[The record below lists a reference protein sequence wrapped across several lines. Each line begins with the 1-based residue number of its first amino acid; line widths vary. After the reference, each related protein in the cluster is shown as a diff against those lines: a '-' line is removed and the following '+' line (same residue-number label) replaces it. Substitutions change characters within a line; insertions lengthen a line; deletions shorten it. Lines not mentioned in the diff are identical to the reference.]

1 MPPLPS
7 SSEVG
12 QNQDE
17 TDLDLQEA
25 ELMEESRLVPVVE
38 EGNHS
43 KKQPRLQL
51 VSLPRLRIIAEIPV
65 LSITKIS
72 TDCYIKYSS

>member
-25 ELMEESRLVPVVE
+25 ELMEESRLVPLVE
-38 EGNHS
+38 ERNHS

-51 VSLPRLRIIAEIPV
+51 VSLPRLRIIAFIPV
-65 LSITKIS
+65 LSITKKF
-72 TDCYIKYSS
+72 D

>member
-17 TDLDLQEA
+17 TDLDLEEA
-25 ELMEESRLVPVVE
+25 ESMEESRLVPVVE
-38 EGNHS
+38 ERNHP

-51 VSLPRLRIIAEIPV
+51 VSLPRLRIIALIPV
-65 LSITKIS
+65 LSITKNF
-72 TDCYIKYSS
+72 D

>member
-25 ELMEESRLVPVVE
+25 EPMEESRLVPVVE
-38 EGNHS
+38 ERNHS

-51 VSLPRLRIIAEIPV
+51 VSLPRWRIIAFIPV
-65 LSITKIS
+65 LSITKKF
-72 TDCYIKYSS
+72 D